1 MAAYLEKL
9 APVFDFRQTP
19 PTSIRA
25 GLIPCGGVVRPAAAA
40 RVLLVGDAAGM
51 VSPLTAGGIHTALK
65 HGSAAGHAIADFLN
79 GKSADPNDSFVRS
92 YPRFRAKRL
101 LRFLFDHFQ
110 SDLLFNML
118 LGTKLMRTAAGIV
131 YFHHKGV
138 FDPSRDSAGDTE
150 VVVTNNAVERQ

>member
-1 MAAYLEKL
+1 
-9 APVFDFRQTP
+9 
-19 PTSIRA
+19 
-25 GLIPCGGVVRPAAAA
+25 
-40 RVLLVGDAAGM
+40 M
-51 VSPLTAGGIHTALK
+51 VSPLTAGGIPTALK

-79 GKSADPNDSFVRS
+79 GKSADPNDGFVSS

-138 FDPSRDSAGDTE
+138 FDPSGRDKGAVKSVITE
-150 VVVTNNAVERQ
+150 TSVERL